1 MYNLSID
8 EISMVDGGGDGAG
21 KLIWNGVKFVAS
33 NMAWEA
39 LTQSQSYSNNPNRTG
54 TNQAYGAQGRDTGG
68 CTMQSGGAMA
78 HGSC

>member
-8 EISMVDGGGDGAG
+8 EISMVDGGD
-21 KLIWNGVKFVAS
+21 
-33 NMAWEA
+33 
-39 LTQSQSYSNNPNRTG
+39 
-54 TNQAYGAQGRDTGG
+54 